1 MVGNHGDFN
10 SNVLYFSSVKRKRKK
25 TKQNEEENRNS
36 SLKYGMKRKLNTDIQ
51 LWEYFVKRPRDIF
64 VWKNNGNPWIRWAF
78 FFLFS
83 ILFWLISSKSSLRSV
98 NLDRVWCRC
107 EQLHTAARMRNL
119 LFWLFVRLPGVDFEN
134 SAVARDGQRYS

>member
-51 LWEYFVKRPRDIF
+51 L
-64 VWKNNGNPWIRWAF
+64 
-78 FFLFS
+78 
-83 ILFWLISSKSSLRSV
+83 
-98 NLDRVWCRC
+98 
-107 EQLHTAARMRNL
+107 
-119 LFWLFVRLPGVDFEN
+119 
-134 SAVARDGQRYS
+134 